1 MPKNTNVKV
10 HKGFNLYYTD
20 YGQYLI
26 QKENQDIFEEADNI
40 VITGHSLGGAVAT
53 IAFMDLNAQYKDNK
67 DSKLKVSYYTTV
79 FLTLFLASLSRLASL
94 ELETLS
100 LQVCFATKIYLW
112 RDMLLTWILF
122 QSIHQPG
129 I

>member
-1 MPKNTNVKV
+1 MQLNSISKFAQTRPSFTQEVVPKNTNVKV

-79 FLTLFLASLSRLASL
+79 FLTLFWQACLVWPASSWKL
-94 ELETLS
+94 
-100 LQVCFATKIYLW
+100 
-112 RDMLLTWILF
+112 
-122 QSIHQPG
+122 
-129 I
+129 